1 MNYVLKLTNNIISKV
16 DKLEKNIEQ
25 NKLNTLQKIIKI
37 LDKKR
42 TRKKSIIIHTIFFI
56 TIILI
61 YTIFNLSLLYLL
73 SKII

>member
-56 TIILI
+56 IIILI